1 MRLLIVVDMQNDFA
15 HPDGALFGGKAC
27 RDTIPFIIERINDY
41 KENNHMVILS
51 MDTHDEN
58 DKQFGIWKPH
68 CIEGTWGWSLI
79 DELIDVAVGCTIVRK
94 KKFSVFYK
102 TNLDSIVDVEN
113 VEVEVV
119 GVFTSMCVIHT
130 IADLYNR
137 DAIITIPKQGIA
149 DADVEAHTYS
159 LKYLEEIYKANLV

>member
-15 HPDGALFGGKAC
+15 HPDGSLFGGKSC
-27 RDTIPFIIERINDY
+27 RDIIPFIIERINIY

-51 MDTHDEN
+51 MDTHEKE
-58 DKQFGIWKPH
+58 DKQFSIWKPH

-79 DELIDVAVGCTIVRK
+79 DELLDVAVGCTIVRK

-119 GVFTSMCVIHT
+119 GIFTSMCVIHT
-130 IADLYNR
+130 ITDLYNR
-137 DAIITIPKQGIA
+137 DAIITVPRKGIA
-149 DADVEAHTYS
+149 DADNEAHTYS
-159 LKYLEEIYKANLV
+159 LKYIEEVYKANLI